1 MRQIVQSLRFSE
13 SSASVLLDAIRGVAA
28 ALVLLSHWRLA
39 FFVDFTQVQSHRA
52 LLYPLYILSGAGHQA
67 VVLFFV
73 LSGYFIGGSV
83 LRSFRRTDWS
93 WAQYSAHRLVRL
105 WIVLLPALILGAC
118 WDHMGIY
125 LHQAPALYS
134 GVTIPDMT
142 PDVRHALSLRVLAG
156 NAAFAQT
163 ILVPPYGSNGP
174 LWSLA
179 NEFWYYALFPLGV
192 CIVVRFSKAPVQTVA
207 CSTALCIIVGCL
219 TNYILLAF
227 PVWLLGA
234 LLHAV
239 PRRPTAPWQR
249 VIAATVYA
257 FVFFFISTLD
267 FTGNVDRTVC
277 ADWILGVAT
286 FGLIWVL
293 LGAVQEAR
301 QTVANKL
308 SRAAAQFSYTLY
320 VAHTPILIFAVA
332 MVAHD
337 TRWIPGAKTGVLA
350 LAVLVLVVAYSWFLA
365 TVTEF
370 RTEPVRAWAE
380 GKVLD
385 WQTRLSRLLR

>member
-1 MRQIVQSLRFSE
+1 VQSLRFSE
-13 SSASVLLDAIRGVAA
+13 TTASVLLDAIRGVAA
-28 ALVLLSHWRLA
+28 VLVLLSHWRLA
-39 FFVDFTQVQSHRA
+39 FFIDFTQVQSDRA
-52 LLYPLYILSGAGHQA
+52 LLYPLYILCGAGRQA

-73 LSGYFIGGSV
+73 LSGYFISGSV
-83 LRSFRRTDWS
+83 LRSFQRNDWS

-118 WDHMGIY
+118 WDHLGIY
-125 LHQAPALYS
+125 LQQAPGLYS
-134 GVTIPDMT
+134 GVTNPDMT
-142 PDVRHALSLRVLAG
+142 PDVRHAVTLRAFAG
-156 NAAFAQT
+156 NAAFTQT
-163 ILVPPYGSNGP
+163 ILVPPFGSNGP

-192 CIVVRFSKAPVQTVA
+192 CIVLRFAKAPVQTVI

-249 VIAATVYA
+249 VIAAAAYA
-257 FVFFFISTLD
+257 FVFFLISTLD
-267 FTGNVDRTVC
+267 FKGNVERTIWG
-277 ADWILGVAT
+277 DWVLGVAT

-293 LGAVQEAR
+293 LGAVQEAG
-301 QTVANKL
+301 QTVVNRL
-308 SRAAAQFSYTLY
+308 SRSAAQFSYTLY
-320 VAHTPILIFAVA
+320 VTHMPILIFVVGLMAN
-332 MVAHD
+332 D

-350 LAVLVLVVAYSWFLA
+350 LGVLALIVAYSWFIA

-370 RTEPVRAWAE
+370 RTLLVRTWAE

-385 WQTRLSRLLR
+385 WQTRISRLVR

>member
-1 MRQIVQSLRFSE
+1 VQSLRFSDTT
-13 SSASVLLDAIRGVAA
+13 ASVLLDAIRGVAA
-28 ALVLLSHWRLA
+28 TLVLLGHWRLS
-39 FFVDFTQVQSHRA
+39 FFIDFTQVQSHRA
-52 LLYPLYILSGAGHQA
+52 LLHPLYILSGAGHQA

-83 LRSFRRTDWS
+83 LRSFQRNDWS
-93 WAQYSAHRLVRL
+93 WAQYSTHRLVRL

-118 WDHMGIY
+118 WDHLGIY

-134 GVTIPDMT
+134 GVSNPDMT
-142 PDVRHALSLRVLAG
+142 PDVRHAISLPVWMG
-156 NAAFAQT
+156 NAAFLQT
-163 ILVPPYGSNGP
+163 ILVPPFGSNGP

-192 CIVVRFSKAPVQTVA
+192 CILVRSSKEPVQA
-207 CSTALCIIVGCL
+207 AICLASLCFIAVCL
-219 TNYILLAF
+219 TEYILLAF

-249 VIAATVYA
+249 VVAGAAYA
-257 FVFFFISTLD
+257 VVFFVISTLD
-267 FTGNVDRTVC
+267 FRGNVERAVLG
-277 ADWILGVAT
+277 DWILGLAT

-308 SRAAAQFSYTLY
+308 SRSAAQFSYTLY
-320 VAHTPILIFAVA
+320 VAHTPILIFAVGL
-332 MVAHD
+332 MAHD
-337 TRWIPGAKTGVLA
+337 TRWIPSAKTGVLA
-350 LAVLVLVVAYSWFLA
+350 LGVLVLVVAYSWFLA
-365 TVTEF
+365 AITEF
-370 RTEPVRAWAE
+370 RTELVRAWAE
-380 GKVLD
+380 SKVLD
-385 WQTRLSRLLR
+385 WQRRISQLF